1 MDLLSLVVQLKP
13 LPAGQN
19 SNALPAWWGR
29 AAHAAL
35 LNIVRQYQ
43 PRLADSL
50 HTGPAPSANPQA
62 CDNPSFTLR
71 PFTVSSLMG
80 RFTHGELDLSQV
92 YTLRLTSLLPE
103 LSALLQQASQE
114 GPLIAGRQLELD
126 YLPFEIVAVHSAPS
140 PQAPHVWSA
149 SNSYQELSAPYLLAR
164 VNPERRVSLRLASP
178 TTFKT
183 AGRHMPFPLPELV
196 FGSLL
201 ERWNAFAPITLPA
214 EVRRYAAECLAV
226 SCYHLRTL
234 SVPFKSGG
242 LRVGS
247 VGEVSYTSLN
257 YDRYWMSLIHLLAEF
272 SLYSGVGAGTTQGL
286 GQVRRLDSPQT
297 AAM

>member
-1 MDLLSLVVQLKP
+1 MDLLSLVIQLKP

-19 SNALPAWWGR
+19 GNAMPAWWGR

-35 LNIVRQYQ
+35 LNVVRQYQ
-43 PRLADSL
+43 PHLADSL
-50 HTGPAPSANPQA
+50 HSGPAPSVTPQA
-62 CDNPSFTLR
+62 SDNPSFTLR

-103 LSALLQQASQE
+103 LSLILQQASQD

-126 YLPFEIVAVHSAPS
+126 YLPFEISAVHSTSSAQG
-140 PQAPHVWSA
+140 QASWSA
-149 SNSYQELSAPYLLAR
+149 CNSYQELSAPYLLAR
-164 VNPERRVSLRLASP
+164 VNPERRLSLRLTSP
-178 TTFKT
+178 TTFKS

-226 SCYHLRTL
+226 SRYQLRTR

-257 YDRYWMSLIHLLAEF
+257 YDRYWMSLINLLAEF

-286 GQVRRLDSPQT
+286 GQARKLDDPQT
-297 AAM
+297 AKK